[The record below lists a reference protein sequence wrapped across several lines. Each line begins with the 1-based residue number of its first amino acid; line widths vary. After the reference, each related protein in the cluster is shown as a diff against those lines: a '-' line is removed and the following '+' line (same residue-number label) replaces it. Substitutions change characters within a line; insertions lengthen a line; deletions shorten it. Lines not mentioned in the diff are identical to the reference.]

1 MGANLSI
8 VKKNNPASMPLG
20 NTMHFPFPPQ
30 ARNRLPEARRL
41 GKTVTL
47 SGRFLPAPPKAC
59 PLIENLHTQAW
70 EML

>member
-47 SGRFLPAPPKAC
+47 SGRFSSRAPKSLP
-59 PLIENLHTQAW
+59 TD
-70 EML
+70 